1 MDAEMQEIVTD
12 FVTEAEESLDR
23 IDPLFVDLET
33 KGEDQEVLNDIFRC
47 LHTLKGA
54 AGFLGFQKVVDVAHA
69 SESILKK
76 LRDGEIRL
84 TKHLVDVV
92 LRSVDTLRVLIGHV
106 KHGEEASEDT
116 GPLVA
121 ALADAL
127 ATAPGKGGA
136 AVAPATPVPPTPAPE
151 APRTVSAPPTP
162 APEAPRTVSAPPTP
176 VPEAPR
182 AVSAP
187 TIPVPEAPRAVSV
200 LPSPAPAGPA
210 AKGEHLPAPP
220 GPEGQRSVP
229 DRRDALQNLRVDIG
243 RIDKVMDLTG
253 EVVLARNRLLT
264 LVNAIG
270 SRYGDDPAFEN
281 LSETVSFLDLVT
293 SDMQLSV
300 LKMRMQPLQKVFG
313 KFPRV
318 VRDIASGMGKD
329 IELKISGEE
338 TEVDRSVI
346 EHIGDP
352 LIHILRN
359 AIDHGIEAPDVRKA
373 AGKKERGVISIDA
386 SQKGTQVLIQ
396 VSDDGHGIDIDRVK
410 RKAVENGL
418 VTAED
423 AERMTDEAAIHLIFQ
438 PGFTTMDVATELSGR
453 GVGMDVV
460 LTSISRLNG
469 YVEIR
474 TNKGAGTTFRIS
486 IPLTLAIIQSL
497 MVRAGGGQ
505 YAIPLA
511 LVEEILRVTPGEIA
525 ETAGQKVLVIR
536 DRVHPFFELAELIGK
551 ESPPDPVFRYAV
563 VVAVGDNRFCLGV
576 DKLVG
581 EEEVVI
587 KPIDG
592 LTMESSH
599 MIGATITG
607 EGKVVLILDL
617 ASVSRSLSGANRT

>member
-1 MDAEMQEIVTD
+1 MDAEMQEIVSD
-12 FVTEAEESLDR
+12 FVIEAEESLDR

-33 KGEDQEVLNDIFRC
+33 KGEDQEILNDIFRC

-54 AGFLGFQKVVDVAHA
+54 AGFLGFQPVVDVAHA

-76 LRDGEIRL
+76 LRDGEIGL
-84 TKHLVDVV
+84 TKRIVDVV
-92 LRSVDTLRVLIGHV
+92 LQSVDTLRVLIGHV
-106 KHGEEASEDT
+106 KHGDDLSEDT
-116 GPLVA
+116 GPL
-121 ALADAL
+121 LAELGDAL
-127 ATAPGKGGA
+127 AHASGKGDPVDA
-136 AVAPATPVPPTPAPE
+136 SPAPVPADVADPPKL
-151 APRTVSAPPTP
+151 VSAPP
-162 APEAPRTVSAPPTP
+162 SP
-176 VPEAPR
+176 V
-182 AVSAP
+182 
-187 TIPVPEAPRAVSV
+187 
-200 LPSPAPAGPA
+200 PAGPA
-210 AKGEHLPAPP
+210 VQNAQLPAPS
-220 GPEGQRSVP
+220 GPEGQKDVP
-229 DRRDALQNLRVDIG
+229 DRKDALQNLRVDVG

-253 EVVLARNRLLT
+253 EIVLARNRLLT
-264 LVNAIG
+264 LVNDLG
-270 SRYGDDPAFEN
+270 SRYGEDPVVEN
-281 LSETVSFLDLVT
+281 LYETMSFLDLVT

-318 VRDIASGMGKD
+318 VRDIASAVGKD

-352 LIHILRN
+352 LVHIIRN
-359 AIDHGIEAPDVRKA
+359 SIDHGIEPPDVRKA
-373 AGKKERGVISIDA
+373 KGKKERGVISIDA

-396 VSDDGHGIDIDRVK
+396 VSDDGRGIDIDRVK

-423 AERMTDEAAIHLIFQ
+423 AERMTDEAATQLIFL
-438 PGFTTMDVATELSGR
+438 PGFSTVEVATELSGR

-460 LTSISRLNG
+460 QTSISQLNG
-469 YVEIR
+469 YVEIK
-474 TNKGAGTTFRIS
+474 THKDEGTTFRIS
-486 IPLTLAIIQSL
+486 IPMTLAIIQSL

-511 LVEEILRVTPGEIA
+511 LVEEILRVAPKELA
-525 ETAGQKVLVIR
+525 VTAGQKVLVIR
-536 DRVHPFFELAELIGK
+536 DRIHPFFELSELLGK
-551 ESPPDPVFRYAV
+551 GSPPDTGNRYAV
-563 VVAVGDNRFCLGV
+563 VVAVGENRFCLGV

-587 KPIDG
+587 KPIEG
-592 LTMESSH
+592 VTMETSH

-617 ASVSRSLSGANRT
+617 ASISRKIAGAKRT

>member
-1 MDAEMQEIVTD
+1 MDAEMQEIVSD

-33 KGEDQEVLNDIFRC
+33 NGEDQEILNDIFRC

-54 AGFLGFQKVVDVAHA
+54 AGFLGFQQVVDVAHA

-76 LRDGEIRL
+76 LRDGEIGL
-84 TKHLVDVV
+84 TKRLADVI

-106 KHGEEASEDT
+106 KHGEDVLEET
-116 GPLVA
+116 GPLLA

-127 ATAPGKGGA
+127 AQASGKGD
-136 AVAPATPVPPTPAPE
+136 PADALPVPVSAVVPDPPKVA
-151 APRTVSAPPTP
+151 SAPPG
-162 APEAPRTVSAPPTP
+162 P
-176 VPEAPR
+176 VPAGPAIKGEQ
-182 AVSAP
+182 
-187 TIPVPEAPRAVSV
+187 
-200 LPSPAPAGPA
+200 LPAPAGP
-210 AKGEHLPAPP
+210 
-220 GPEGQRSVP
+220 EGQRGVP
-229 DRRDALQNLRVDIG
+229 DRRDALQNLRVDIE

-270 SRYGDDPAFEN
+270 SRYGDDPALEN

-313 KFPRV
+313 KFPRA
-318 VRDIASGMGKD
+318 VRDMASTMGKD

-352 LIHILRN
+352 LIHIIRN
-359 AIDHGIEAPDVRKA
+359 AIDHGIEPPDVRKA
-373 AGKKERGVISIDA
+373 RGKKERGVISIDA

-396 VSDDGHGIDIDRVK
+396 VSDDGRGIDTDCVK
-410 RKAVENGL
+410 RKAVEKGL

-460 LTSISRLNG
+460 QTSISRLNG
-469 YVEIR
+469 YVEIKTR
-474 TNKGAGTTFRIS
+474 KEEGTTFLIS

-511 LVEEILRVTPGEIA
+511 LVEEILRVASKELA
-525 ETAGQKVLVIR
+525 VTAGQKVLVIR
-536 DRVHPFFELAELIGK
+536 DRVHPYFELSELLGK
-551 ESPPDPVFRYAV
+551 KSPPDPAFRYAV
-563 VVAVGDNRFCLGV
+563 VVAVGENRFCLGV

-587 KPIDG
+587 KPIEG

-617 ASVSRSLSGANRT
+617 ASISRNMSGPNRT

>member
-1 MDAEMQEIVTD
+1 MDAEMQEIVSD
-12 FVTEAEESLDR
+12 FVIEAEESLDR

-33 KGEDQEVLNDIFRC
+33 KGEDQEILNDIFRC

-54 AGFLGFQKVVDVAHA
+54 AGFLGFQPVVDVAHA

-76 LRDGEIRL
+76 LRDGEIGL
-84 TKHLVDVV
+84 TKRIVDVI
-92 LRSVDTLRVLIGHV
+92 LQSVDTLRVLIGHV
-106 KHGEEASEDT
+106 KHGEDVSEDT
-116 GPLVA
+116 GPLLA

-127 ATAPGKGGA
+127 AHATGKADPVDAP
-136 AVAPATPVPPTPAPE
+136 PAPVPAAAADPPE
-151 APRTVSAPPTP
+151 LVSTS
-162 APEAPRTVSAPPTP
+162 TDP
-176 VPEAPR
+176 VP
-182 AVSAP
+182 
-187 TIPVPEAPRAVSV
+187 T
-200 LPSPAPAGPA
+200 GPA
-210 AKGEHLPAPP
+210 VKNEQLPAPS
-220 GPEGQRSVP
+220 GPEGQRDVP
-229 DRRDALQNLRVDIG
+229 DRKDALQNLRVDVG

-253 EVVLARNRLLT
+253 EIVLARNRLLT
-264 LVNAIG
+264 LVNDIG
-270 SRYGDDPAFEN
+270 SRYGEDPVVEN
-281 LSETVSFLDLVT
+281 LYETMSFLDLVT

-318 VRDIASGMGKD
+318 VRDIASAVGKD

-352 LIHILRN
+352 LIHIIRN
-359 AIDHGIEAPDVRKA
+359 SIDHGIEPPDVRKA
-373 AGKKERGVISIDA
+373 RGKRERGVISIDA

-396 VSDDGHGIDIDRVK
+396 VSDDGRGIDIDRVK

-438 PGFTTMDVATELSGR
+438 PGFTTVDVATELSGR

-460 LTSISRLNG
+460 QTSISRLNG
-469 YVEIR
+469 YVEIK
-474 TNKGAGTTFRIS
+474 TNKDEGTTFRIS
-486 IPLTLAIIQSL
+486 IPMTLAIIQSL

-511 LVEEILRVTPGEIA
+511 LVEEILRVAPKELT

-536 DRVHPFFELAELIGK
+536 DRIHPFFELSELLGK
-551 ESPPDPVFRYAV
+551 GAPPDTGYRYAV
-563 VVAVGDNRFCLGV
+563 VVAVGENRFCLGV

-617 ASVSRSLSGANRT
+617 ASISRKMSGPNRT

>member
-33 KGEDQEVLNDIFRC
+33 KGEDQEILNDIFRC

-54 AGFLGFQKVVDVAHA
+54 AGFLGFQQVVDVAHA

-76 LRDGEIRL
+76 LRDGEIGL
-84 TKHLVDVV
+84 TKRLVDVI
-92 LRSVDTLRVLIGHV
+92 LQSVDTLRILIGHV
-106 KHGEEASEDT
+106 KHEDDVLEEI
-116 GPLVA
+116 GPLLA

-127 ATAPGKGGA
+127 AQASGKGG
-136 AVAPATPVPPTPAPE
+136 PV
-151 APRTVSAPPTP
+151 V
-162 APEAPRTVSAPPTP
+162 APPTP
-176 VPEAPR
+176 VPVAVPEPPKV
-182 AVSAP
+182 VSAP
-187 TIPVPEAPRAVSV
+187 SAPVPVAIAEPPSVVPVPPIPV
-200 LPSPAPAGPA
+200 PAGPA
-210 AKGEHLPAPP
+210 AKGEQAPAPS
-220 GPEGQRSVP
+220 GPEGQKGVP

-264 LVNAIG
+264 LVNAID
-270 SRYGDDPAFEN
+270 SRYGDDPDVEN

-318 VRDIASGMGKD
+318 VRDIASALGKD
-329 IELKISGEE
+329 IELKISGED

-352 LIHILRN
+352 LIHIIRN
-359 AIDHGIEAPDVRKA
+359 AIDHGIEPPDVRKTR
-373 AGKKERGVISIDA
+373 GKKERGVISIDA

-396 VSDDGHGIDIDRVK
+396 VSDDGRGINIDRVK

-423 AERMTDEAAIHLIFQ
+423 AERMTDDAAIHLIFQ

-460 LTSISRLNG
+460 QTSVSRLNG
-469 YVEIR
+469 YVEIK
-474 TNKGAGTTFRIS
+474 THKDGGTTFRIS

-497 MVRAGGGQ
+497 MVRAGGAQ

-511 LVEEILRVTPGEIA
+511 LVEEILRIA
-525 ETAGQKVLVIR
+525 PKELAVTAGQKVLVIR
-536 DRVHPFFELAELIGK
+536 DRVHPFFELSDLLGK
-551 ESPPDPVFRYAV
+551 KSPPDPKYRYAV
-563 VVAVGDNRFCLGV
+563 VVAVGENRFCLGV

-592 LTMESSH
+592 LTMDSSH

-607 EGKVVLILDL
+607 EGKVVLILDV
-617 ASVSRSLSGANRT
+617 ASISRNMSGQNRT

>member
-1 MDAEMQEIVTD
+1 MDAEMQEIVSD
-12 FVTEAEESLDR
+12 FVIEAEESLDR

-33 KGEDQEVLNDIFRC
+33 KGEDQEILNDIFRC

-54 AGFLGFQKVVDVAHA
+54 AGFLGFQPVVDVAHA

-76 LRDGEIRL
+76 LRDGEIGL
-84 TKHLVDVV
+84 TKRLVDVV
-92 LRSVDTLRVLIGHV
+92 LQSVDTLRVLIGHV
-106 KHGEEASEDT
+106 KHKEDVSEDT
-116 GPLVA
+116 GPLLA

-127 ATAPGKGGA
+127 AQASGKGGA
-136 AVAPATPVPPTPAPE
+136 VDAPPAPVPAAVADPPKV
-151 APRTVSAPPTP
+151 VSAPPAPVP
-162 APEAPRTVSAPPTP
+162 AAVADPPKVVSAN
-176 VPEAPR
+176 
-182 AVSAP
+182 
-187 TIPVPEAPRAVSV
+187 
-200 LPSPAPAGPA
+200 PSPVPAGPA
-210 AKGEHLPAPP
+210 AKGEQHPAPS
-220 GPEGQRSVP
+220 GAEGQRDVP
-229 DRRDALQNLRVDIG
+229 DRKDALQNLRVDVG

-253 EVVLARNRLLT
+253 EIVLARNRLLT

-270 SRYGDDPAFEN
+270 SRYGDDPAVEN
-281 LSETVSFLDLVT
+281 LYETMSFLDLVT

-318 VRDIASGMGKD
+318 VRDIASAVGKD

-352 LIHILRN
+352 LIHIIRN
-359 AIDHGIEAPDVRKA
+359 SIDHGIEPPDIRKA
-373 AGKKERGVISIDA
+373 KGKRERGVISIDA

-396 VSDDGHGIDIDRVK
+396 VSDDGRGIDIDRVK

-438 PGFTTMDVATELSGR
+438 PGFTTVDVATELSGR

-460 LTSISRLNG
+460 QTSISRLNG
-469 YVEIR
+469 FVEIK
-474 TNKGAGTTFRIS
+474 THKDEGTTFRIS
-486 IPLTLAIIQSL
+486 IPMTLAIIQSL

-511 LVEEILRVTPGEIA
+511 LVEEILRVAPKELA

-536 DRVHPFFELAELIGK
+536 DRIHPFFELSELLGK
-551 ESPPDPVFRYAV
+551 GSPPDTGYRYAV
-563 VVAVGDNRFCLGV
+563 VVAVGENRFCLGV

-617 ASVSRSLSGANRT
+617 ASISRKMSGPNRT

>member
-1 MDAEMQEIVTD
+1 
-12 FVTEAEESLDR
+12 
-23 IDPLFVDLET
+23 
-33 KGEDQEVLNDIFRC
+33 
-47 LHTLKGA
+47 A
-54 AGFLGFQKVVDVAHA
+54 AGFLGFQQVVDVAHA

-76 LRDGEIRL
+76 LRDGEIGL
-84 TKHLVDVV
+84 TKHLADVV

-106 KHGEEASEDT
+106 KHGDDGSEDT
-116 GPLVA
+116 GPLLA

-127 ATAPGKGGA
+127 AQASAKGDAADAPL
-136 AVAPATPVPPTPAPE
+136 PPVPAAAPE
-151 APRTVSAPPTP
+151 PPKIVS
-162 APEAPRTVSAPPTP
+162 SSPTP
-176 VPEAPR
+176 VP
-182 AVSAP
+182 
-187 TIPVPEAPRAVSV
+187 
-200 LPSPAPAGPA
+200 AGPA
-210 AKGEHLPAPP
+210 VKGEHLPAPS
-220 GPEGQRSVP
+220 GPEGQRGVP

-270 SRYGDDPAFEN
+270 SRYGDDPAVEN

-318 VRDIASGMGKD
+318 VRDIASAMGKD

-352 LIHILRN
+352 LIHIIRN
-359 AIDHGIEAPDVRKA
+359 AIDHGIEPPDVRKA
-373 AGKKERGVISIDA
+373 KGKKERGVISIDA

-396 VSDDGHGIDIDRVK
+396 VSDDGRGIDIDRVK

-460 LTSISRLNG
+460 QTSISRLNG
-469 YVEIR
+469 YVEIKTR
-474 TNKGAGTTFRIS
+474 KDGGSTFRIS

-511 LVEEILRVTPGEIA
+511 LVEEILRVAPKELA
-525 ETAGQKVLVIR
+525 VTAGQKVLVIR
-536 DRVHPFFELAELIGK
+536 DRVHPFFELADLLGK
-551 ESPPDPVFRYAV
+551 RSPPDPVYRYAV
-563 VVAVGDNRFCLGV
+563 VVAVGENRFCLGV
-576 DKLVG
+576 DNLVG

-587 KPIDG
+587 KPIAG

-617 ASVSRSLSGANRT
+617 ASISRNLSGPNRT

>member
-1 MDAEMQEIVTD
+1 MDAEMQEIVSD
-12 FVTEAEESLDR
+12 FVTEAEESLER

-33 KGEDQEVLNDIFRC
+33 KGEDQEILNDIFRC

-54 AGFLGFQKVVDVAHA
+54 AGFLGFQQVVDVAHA

-76 LRDGEIRL
+76 LRDGEIGL
-84 TKHLVDVV
+84 TKHLADVV

-106 KHGEEASEDT
+106 KHGDDGSEDT
-116 GPLVA
+116 GPLLA

-127 ATAPGKGGA
+127 AQASAKGDAADAPL
-136 AVAPATPVPPTPAPE
+136 PPVPAAAPE
-151 APRTVSAPPTP
+151 PPKIVS
-162 APEAPRTVSAPPTP
+162 SSPTP
-176 VPEAPR
+176 VP
-182 AVSAP
+182 
-187 TIPVPEAPRAVSV
+187 
-200 LPSPAPAGPA
+200 AGPA
-210 AKGEHLPAPP
+210 VKGEHLPAPS
-220 GPEGQRSVP
+220 GPEGQRGVP

-270 SRYGDDPAFEN
+270 SRYGDDPAVEN

-318 VRDIASGMGKD
+318 VRDIASAMGKD

-352 LIHILRN
+352 LIHIIRN
-359 AIDHGIEAPDVRKA
+359 AIDHGIEPPDVRKA
-373 AGKKERGVISIDA
+373 KGKKERGVITIDA

-396 VSDDGHGIDIDRVK
+396 VSDDGRGIDIDRVK

-460 LTSISRLNG
+460 QTSISRLNG
-469 YVEIR
+469 YVEIKTR
-474 TNKGAGTTFRIS
+474 KDGGSTFRIS

-511 LVEEILRVTPGEIA
+511 LVEEILRVAPKELA
-525 ETAGQKVLVIR
+525 VTAGQKVLVIR
-536 DRVHPFFELAELIGK
+536 DRVHPFFELADLLGK
-551 ESPPDPVFRYAV
+551 RSPPDPVYRYAV
-563 VVAVGDNRFCLGV
+563 VVAVGENRFCLGV
-576 DKLVG
+576 DNLVG

-587 KPIDG
+587 KPIAG

-617 ASVSRSLSGANRT
+617 ASISRNLSGPNRT

>member
-1 MDAEMQEIVTD
+1 MDAEMQEIVSD

-33 KGEDQEVLNDIFRC
+33 NGEDQEILNDIFRC

-54 AGFLGFQKVVDVAHA
+54 AGFLGFQQVVDVAHA

-76 LRDGEIRL
+76 LRDGEIGL
-84 TKHLVDVV
+84 TKRLVDVI

-106 KHGEEASEDT
+106 KHGEDVLEET
-116 GPLVA
+116 GPLLS

-127 ATAPGKGGA
+127 AQASGKGDPA
-136 AVAPATPVPPTPAPE
+136 DVLPVPVSAVAPDPPKVA
-151 APRTVSAPPTP
+151 SAPPG
-162 APEAPRTVSAPPTP
+162 P
-176 VPEAPR
+176 VPAGP
-182 AVSAP
+182 AVKG
-187 TIPVPEAPRAVSV
+187 EQ
-200 LPSPAPAGPA
+200 LPAPAGP
-210 AKGEHLPAPP
+210 
-220 GPEGQRSVP
+220 EGQRNVP
-229 DRRDALQNLRVDIG
+229 DRRDALQNLRVDIE

-270 SRYGDDPAFEN
+270 SRYGDDPALEN

-313 KFPRV
+313 KFPRA
-318 VRDIASGMGKD
+318 VRDMASTMGKD

-352 LIHILRN
+352 LIHIIRN
-359 AIDHGIEAPDVRKA
+359 AIDHGIEPPDVRKA
-373 AGKKERGVISIDA
+373 GGKKERGVISIDA

-396 VSDDGHGIDIDRVK
+396 VSDDGRGIDTDCVK
-410 RKAVENGL
+410 RKAVEKGL

-460 LTSISRLNG
+460 QTSISRLNG
-469 YVEIR
+469 YVEIKTR
-474 TNKGAGTTFRIS
+474 KDGGTTFRIS

-511 LVEEILRVTPGEIA
+511 LVEEILRVASKELA
-525 ETAGQKVLVIR
+525 VTAGQKVLVIR
-536 DRVHPFFELAELIGK
+536 DRVHPYFELSELLGK
-551 ESPPDPVFRYAV
+551 KSPPDPAFRYAV
-563 VVAVGDNRFCLGV
+563 VVAVGENRFCLGV

-587 KPIDG
+587 KPIEG

-617 ASVSRSLSGANRT
+617 ASISRNMSGPNRT

>member
-1 MDAEMQEIVTD
+1 MDAEMQEIVSD
-12 FVTEAEESLDR
+12 FVIEAEESLDR

-33 KGEDQEVLNDIFRC
+33 KGEDQEILNDIFRC

-54 AGFLGFQKVVDVAHA
+54 AGFLGFQPVVDVAHA

-76 LRDGEIRL
+76 LRDGEIGL
-84 TKHLVDVV
+84 TKRIVDVI
-92 LRSVDTLRVLIGHV
+92 LQSVDTLRVLIGHV
-106 KHGEEASEDT
+106 KHGEDVSEDT
-116 GPLVA
+116 GPLLA

-127 ATAPGKGGA
+127 AHASGKGDP
-136 AVAPATPVPPTPAPE
+136 VDAPPAP
-151 APRTVSAPPTP
+151 VSATVADPDPPELVSTP
-162 APEAPRTVSAPPTP
+162 PGP
-176 VPEAPR
+176 V
-182 AVSAP
+182 
-187 TIPVPEAPRAVSV
+187 
-200 LPSPAPAGPA
+200 PAGPA
-210 AKGEHLPAPP
+210 VKNVQPPAPS
-220 GPEGQRSVP
+220 GPEGQKDVP
-229 DRRDALQNLRVDIG
+229 DRKDALQNLRVDVG

-253 EVVLARNRLLT
+253 EIVLARNRLLT
-264 LVNAIG
+264 LVNDIG
-270 SRYGDDPAFEN
+270 SRYGDDPVVEN
-281 LSETVSFLDLVT
+281 LYETMSFLDLVT

-318 VRDIASGMGKD
+318 VRDIASAVGKD

-352 LIHILRN
+352 LIHIIRN
-359 AIDHGIEAPDVRKA
+359 SIDHGIEPPDIRKA
-373 AGKKERGVISIDA
+373 RGKRERGVISIDA

-396 VSDDGHGIDIDRVK
+396 VSDDGRGIDIDRVK

-438 PGFTTMDVATELSGR
+438 PGFTTVDVATELSGR

-460 LTSISRLNG
+460 QTSISQLNG
-469 YVEIR
+469 YVEIK
-474 TNKGAGTTFRIS
+474 THKDEGTTFRIS
-486 IPLTLAIIQSL
+486 IPMTLAIIQSL

-511 LVEEILRVTPGEIA
+511 LVEEILRVSPKELA

-536 DRVHPFFELAELIGK
+536 DRIHPFFELSELLGK
-551 ESPPDPVFRYAV
+551 GSPPDTGYRYAV
-563 VVAVGDNRFCLGV
+563 VVAVGENRFCLGV

-599 MIGATITG
+599 MIGAT
-607 EGKVVLILDL
+607 
-617 ASVSRSLSGANRT
+617 

>member
-1 MDAEMQEIVTD
+1 MAMDAEMQEIVSD
-12 FVTEAEESLDR
+12 FVTEAEESLER

-33 KGEDQEVLNDIFRC
+33 KGEDQEILNDIFRC

-54 AGFLGFQKVVDVAHA
+54 AGFLGFQQVVDVAHA

-76 LRDGEIRL
+76 LRDGEIGL
-84 TKHLVDVV
+84 TKHLADVV

-106 KHGEEASEDT
+106 KHGDDGSEDT
-116 GPLVA
+116 GPLLA

-127 ATAPGKGGA
+127 AQASAKGDAADAPL
-136 AVAPATPVPPTPAPE
+136 PPVPAAAPE
-151 APRTVSAPPTP
+151 PPKIVS
-162 APEAPRTVSAPPTP
+162 SSPTP
-176 VPEAPR
+176 VP
-182 AVSAP
+182 
-187 TIPVPEAPRAVSV
+187 
-200 LPSPAPAGPA
+200 AGPA
-210 AKGEHLPAPP
+210 VKGEHLPAPS
-220 GPEGQRSVP
+220 GPEGQRGVP

-270 SRYGDDPAFEN
+270 SRYGDDPAVEN

-318 VRDIASGMGKD
+318 VRDIASAMGKD

-352 LIHILRN
+352 LIHIIRN
-359 AIDHGIEAPDVRKA
+359 AIDHGIEPPDVRKA
-373 AGKKERGVISIDA
+373 KGKKERGVISIDA

-396 VSDDGHGIDIDRVK
+396 VSDDGRGIDIDRVK

-460 LTSISRLNG
+460 QTSISRLNG
-469 YVEIR
+469 YVEIKTR
-474 TNKGAGTTFRIS
+474 KDGGSTFRIS

-511 LVEEILRVTPGEIA
+511 LVEEILRVAPKELA
-525 ETAGQKVLVIR
+525 VTAGQKVLVIR
-536 DRVHPFFELAELIGK
+536 DRVHPFFELADLLGK
-551 ESPPDPVFRYAV
+551 RSPPDPVYRYAV
-563 VVAVGDNRFCLGV
+563 VVAVGENRFCLGV
-576 DKLVG
+576 DNLVG

-587 KPIDG
+587 KPIAG

-617 ASVSRSLSGANRT
+617 ASISRNLSGPNRT

>member
-1 MDAEMQEIVTD
+1 MDAEMQEIVSD

-33 KGEDQEVLNDIFRC
+33 NGEDQEILNDIFRC

-54 AGFLGFQKVVDVAHA
+54 AGFLGFQQVVDVAHA

-76 LRDGEIRL
+76 LRDGEIGL
-84 TKHLVDVV
+84 TKRLADVI

-106 KHGEEASEDT
+106 KHGEDVLEET
-116 GPLVA
+116 GPLLA

-127 ATAPGKGGA
+127 AQASGKGD
-136 AVAPATPVPPTPAPE
+136 PADALPVPVSAVVPDPPKVA
-151 APRTVSAPPTP
+151 SAPPG
-162 APEAPRTVSAPPTP
+162 P
-176 VPEAPR
+176 VPAGPAIKGEQ
-182 AVSAP
+182 
-187 TIPVPEAPRAVSV
+187 
-200 LPSPAPAGPA
+200 LPAPAGP
-210 AKGEHLPAPP
+210 
-220 GPEGQRSVP
+220 EGQRGVP
-229 DRRDALQNLRVDIG
+229 DRRDALQNLRVDIE

-270 SRYGDDPAFEN
+270 SRYGDDPALEN

-313 KFPRV
+313 KFPRA
-318 VRDIASGMGKD
+318 VRDMASTMGKD

-352 LIHILRN
+352 LIHIIRN
-359 AIDHGIEAPDVRKA
+359 AIDHGIEPPDVRKA
-373 AGKKERGVISIDA
+373 RGKKERGVISIDA

-396 VSDDGHGIDIDRVK
+396 VSDDGRGIDTDCVK
-410 RKAVENGL
+410 RKAVEKGL

-460 LTSISRLNG
+460 QTSISRLNG
-469 YVEIR
+469 YVEIKTR
-474 TNKGAGTTFRIS
+474 KDGGTTFRIS

-511 LVEEILRVTPGEIA
+511 LVEEILRVASKELA
-525 ETAGQKVLVIR
+525 VTAGQKVLVIR
-536 DRVHPFFELAELIGK
+536 DRVHPYFELSELLGK
-551 ESPPDPVFRYAV
+551 KSPPDPAFRYAV
-563 VVAVGDNRFCLGV
+563 VVAVGENRFCLGV

-587 KPIDG
+587 KPIEG

-617 ASVSRSLSGANRT
+617 ASISRNMSGPNRT

>member
-1 MDAEMQEIVTD
+1 MDAEMQEIVSD
-12 FVTEAEESLDR
+12 FVTEAEESLER

-33 KGEDQEVLNDIFRC
+33 KGEDQEILNDIFRC

-54 AGFLGFQKVVDVAHA
+54 AGFLGFQQVVDVAHA

-76 LRDGEIRL
+76 LRDGEIGL
-84 TKHLVDVV
+84 TKHLADVV

-106 KHGEEASEDT
+106 KHGDDGSEDT
-116 GPLVA
+116 GPLLA

-127 ATAPGKGGA
+127 AQASAKGDAADAPL
-136 AVAPATPVPPTPAPE
+136 PPVPAAAPE
-151 APRTVSAPPTP
+151 PPKIVS
-162 APEAPRTVSAPPTP
+162 SSPTP
-176 VPEAPR
+176 VP
-182 AVSAP
+182 
-187 TIPVPEAPRAVSV
+187 
-200 LPSPAPAGPA
+200 AGPA
-210 AKGEHLPAPP
+210 VKGEHLPAPS
-220 GPEGQRSVP
+220 GPEGQRGVP

-270 SRYGDDPAFEN
+270 SRYGDDPAVEN

-318 VRDIASGMGKD
+318 VRDIASAMGKD

-352 LIHILRN
+352 LIHIIRN
-359 AIDHGIEAPDVRKA
+359 AIDHGIEPPDVRKA
-373 AGKKERGVISIDA
+373 KGKKERGVISIDA

-396 VSDDGHGIDIDRVK
+396 VSDDGRGIDIDRVK

-460 LTSISRLNG
+460 QTSISRLNG
-469 YVEIR
+469 YVEIKTR
-474 TNKGAGTTFRIS
+474 KDGGSTFRIS

-511 LVEEILRVTPGEIA
+511 LVEEILRVAPKELA
-525 ETAGQKVLVIR
+525 VTAGQKVLVIR
-536 DRVHPFFELAELIGK
+536 DRVHPFFELADLLGK
-551 ESPPDPVFRYAV
+551 RSPPDPVYRYAV
-563 VVAVGDNRFCLGV
+563 VVAVGENRFCLGV
-576 DKLVG
+576 DNLVG

-587 KPIDG
+587 KPIAG

-617 ASVSRSLSGANRT
+617 ASISRNLSGPNRT

>member
-1 MDAEMQEIVTD
+1 MDAEMQEIVSD

-33 KGEDQEVLNDIFRC
+33 KGEDQEILNDIFRC

-54 AGFLGFQKVVDVAHA
+54 AGFLGFQQVVDVAHS

-76 LRDGEIRL
+76 LRDGEIGL
-84 TKHLVDVV
+84 TKRLVDVI
-92 LRSVDTLRVLIGHV
+92 LQSVDTLRVLIGHV
-106 KHGEEASEDT
+106 KHGDDVLEET
-116 GPLVA
+116 GPLLA

-127 ATAPGKGGA
+127 AQASRKGDPVDAPPPPVPA
-136 AVAPATPVPPTPAPE
+136 AVPEPPKIVSASPSSVPVAVAAPPKVAPASPAPVPAALADPPKAVSASPGPVPAGPAVKGEHLSAPSGPE
-151 APRTVSAPPTP
+151 APR
-162 APEAPRTVSAPPTP
+162 
-176 VPEAPR
+176 
-182 AVSAP
+182 
-187 TIPVPEAPRAVSV
+187 
-200 LPSPAPAGPA
+200 G
-210 AKGEHLPAPP
+210 
-220 GPEGQRSVP
+220 VP
-229 DRRDALQNLRVDIG
+229 DRRDALQNLRVDIE

-270 SRYGDDPAFEN
+270 SRYGDDPAVEN

-318 VRDIASGMGKD
+318 VRDIASAVGKD

-352 LIHILRN
+352 LIHIIRN
-359 AIDHGIEAPDVRKA
+359 AIDHGIEPPDVRKA
-373 AGKKERGVISIDA
+373 RGKKERGVISIDA

-396 VSDDGHGIDIDRVK
+396 VSDDGRGIDIDRVK

-438 PGFTTMDVATELSGR
+438 PGFTTVDVATELSGR

-460 LTSISRLNG
+460 QTSISRLNG
-469 YVEIR
+469 YVEIKTR
-474 TNKGAGTTFRIS
+474 KDGGTTFRIS

-511 LVEEILRVTPGEIA
+511 LVEEILRVAPKELA

-536 DRVHPFFELAELIGK
+536 DRVHPFFELSDLIGK
-551 ESPPDPVFRYAV
+551 KAPPDPADRYAV
-563 VVAVGDNRFCLGV
+563 VVAVGENRFCLGV

-617 ASVSRSLSGANRT
+617 ASISRNMSGSNRT

>member
-1 MDAEMQEIVTD
+1 MDAEMQEIIAD
-12 FVTEAEESLDR
+12 FVIEAEESLDR

-33 KGEDQEVLNDIFRC
+33 KGEDQEILNDIFRC

-54 AGFLGFQKVVDVAHA
+54 AGFLGFQQVVDVAHA

-76 LRDGEIRL
+76 LRDGEIGL
-84 TKHLVDVV
+84 TKRLVDVV
-92 LRSVDTLRVLIGHV
+92 LQSVDTLRVLIGHV
-106 KHGEEASEDT
+106 KHKDDVSEDT
-116 GPLVA
+116 GPLLA

-127 ATAPGKGGA
+127 AQASGKGDP
-136 AVAPATPVPPTPAPE
+136 VDAPPPPVPAGPAVKGE
-151 APRTVSAPPTP
+151 Q
-162 APEAPRTVSAPPTP
+162 
-176 VPEAPR
+176 
-182 AVSAP
+182 
-187 TIPVPEAPRAVSV
+187 
-200 LPSPAPAGPA
+200 LPAPAGP
-210 AKGEHLPAPP
+210 
-220 GPEGQRSVP
+220 EGQRGVP
-229 DRRDALQNLRVDIG
+229 DHRDALQNLRVDIG

-270 SRYGDDPAFEN
+270 SRYGDDPAVEN

-318 VRDIASGMGKD
+318 VRDIASAMGKD

-352 LIHILRN
+352 LIHIIRN
-359 AIDHGIEAPDVRKA
+359 AIDHGIEPPDVRKA
-373 AGKKERGVISIDA
+373 RGKKERGVISIDA
-386 SQKGTQVLIQ
+386 SQKGTQILIQ
-396 VSDDGHGIDIDRVK
+396 VSDDGRGIDIDRVK
-410 RKAVENGL
+410 RKAVEGGL

-460 LTSISRLNG
+460 QTSISRLNG
-469 YVEIR
+469 YVEIK
-474 TNKGAGTTFRIS
+474 THKDGGTTFRIS
-486 IPLTLAIIQSL
+486 IPMTLAIIQSL

-511 LVEEILRVTPGEIA
+511 LVEEILRVAPKELA
-525 ETAGQKVLVIR
+525 ETAGQKMLVIR
-536 DRVHPFFELAELIGK
+536 DRVHPYFELSELLGK
-551 ESPPDPVFRYAV
+551 KSPPDPAYRYAV
-563 VVAVGDNRFCLGV
+563 VVAVGENRFCLGV

-617 ASVSRSLSGANRT
+617 ASISRNLSGPNRT

>member
-1 MDAEMQEIVTD
+1 MDPEMQEIVSD

-33 KGEDQEVLNDIFRC
+33 KGEDQETLNDIFRC

-54 AGFLGFQKVVDVAHA
+54 AGFLGFQQVVDVAHA

-76 LRDGEIRL
+76 LREGEIALSKR
-84 TKHLVDVV
+84 LVDVI
-92 LRSVDTLRVLIGHV
+92 LQSVDTLRVLIGHV
-106 KHGEEASEDT
+106 KHADDVSENT
-116 GPLVA
+116 EPLLA

-127 ATAPGKGGA
+127 AQASGKGDP
-136 AVAPATPVPPTPAPE
+136 VEAPPVPVPASSADPPE
-151 APRTVSAPPTP
+151 VVSAPP
-162 APEAPRTVSAPPTP
+162 
-176 VPEAPR
+176 
-182 AVSAP
+182 
-187 TIPVPEAPRAVSV
+187 
-200 LPSPAPAGPA
+200 LPLPAGPA
-210 AKGEHLPAPP
+210 VKCGQLPAPS
-220 GPEGQRSVP
+220 GPEAQKGVT

-270 SRYGDDPAFEN
+270 SRYGDDPAVEN

-318 VRDIASGMGKD
+318 VRDIASALGKD
-329 IELKISGEE
+329 IDLKISGEE

-352 LIHILRN
+352 LIHIIRN
-359 AIDHGIEAPDVRKA
+359 AIDHGVEPPDVRKA
-373 AGKKERGVISIDA
+373 KGKKERGIISIDA

-396 VSDDGHGIDIDRVK
+396 VSDDGRGIDIDRVK

-418 VTAED
+418 LTPED
-423 AERMTDEAAIHLIFQ
+423 AERMTDEAATQLIFQ

-460 LTSISRLNG
+460 QTSISRLNG
-469 YVEIR
+469 YVEIK
-474 TNKGAGTTFRIS
+474 THKDEGTTFRIS

-497 MVRAGGGQ
+497 MVQAGGGQ

-511 LVEEILRVTPGEIA
+511 LVEEILRIAPEELA

-536 DRVHPFFELAELIGK
+536 DRVHPFFELSGLLGK
-551 ESPPDPVFRYAV
+551 KSPPDPAYRYVV

-576 DKLVG
+576 DTLVG

-592 LTMESSH
+592 LTMETSH
-599 MIGATITG
+599 MLGATITG
-607 EGKVVLILDL
+607 EGRVVLILDL
-617 ASVSRSLSGANRT
+617 ASISRNLSGPNRA

>member
-1 MDAEMQEIVTD
+1 MDAEMQEIVSD
-12 FVTEAEESLDR
+12 FVTEAEESLER

-33 KGEDQEVLNDIFRC
+33 KGEDQEILNDIFRC

-54 AGFLGFQKVVDVAHA
+54 AGFLGFQQVVDVAHA

-76 LRDGEIRL
+76 LRDGEIGL
-84 TKHLVDVV
+84 TKRLVDVV
-92 LRSVDTLRVLIGHV
+92 LQSVDTLRVLIGHV
-106 KHGEEASEDT
+106 KHKDDVSEDT
-116 GPLVA
+116 GPLLA

-127 ATAPGKGGA
+127 AQASGKGD
-136 AVAPATPVPPTPAPE
+136 PVD
-151 APRTVSAPPTP
+151 
-162 APEAPRTVSAPPTP
+162 APPTP
-176 VPEAPR
+176 VPA
-182 AVSAP
+182 A
-187 TIPVPEAPRAVSV
+187 VPEPPKAVSV
-200 LPSPAPAGPA
+200 PGARSCRRLGSAEGRFRPPGPFRPDRRSKA
-210 AKGEHLPAPP
+210 SNFPHLPA
-220 GPEGQRSVP
+220 
-229 DRRDALQNLRVDIG
+229 RRARG
-243 RIDKVMDLTG
+243 AFRTAKTPSRTCGWTSRRIDKVMDLTG

-270 SRYGDDPAFEN
+270 SRYGDDPAVEN

-318 VRDIASGMGKD
+318 VRDIASAVGKD

-352 LIHILRN
+352 LIHIIRN
-359 AIDHGIEAPDVRKA
+359 AIDHGIEPPDVRKA
-373 AGKKERGVISIDA
+373 RGKKERGVISIDA

-396 VSDDGHGIDIDRVK
+396 VSDDGRGIDIDRVK
-410 RKAVENGL
+410 RKAVDNGL

-438 PGFTTMDVATELSGR
+438 PGFTTVDVATELSGR

-460 LTSISRLNG
+460 QTSISRLNG
-469 YVEIR
+469 YVEIK
-474 TNKGAGTTFRIS
+474 THKDGGTTFRIS

-511 LVEEILRVTPGEIA
+511 LVEEILRVAPKELA

-536 DRVHPFFELAELIGK
+536 DRVHPFFELSDLLGK
-551 ESPPDPVFRYAV
+551 KSPPDPAYRYAV
-563 VVAVGDNRFCLGV
+563 VVAVGENRFCLGV

-617 ASVSRSLSGANRT
+617 ASISRNMSGSNRT

>member
-1 MDAEMQEIVTD
+1 MDAEMQEIVSD
-12 FVTEAEESLDR
+12 FVTEAEESLER

-33 KGEDQEVLNDIFRC
+33 KGEDQEILNDIFRC

-54 AGFLGFQKVVDVAHA
+54 AGFLGFQQVVDVAHA
-69 SESILKK
+69 SENILKK
-76 LRDGEIRL
+76 LRGGEIGL
-84 TKHLVDVV
+84 TKPLVDVI
-92 LRSVDTLRVLIGHV
+92 LQSVDTLRVLIGHV
-106 KHGEEASEDT
+106 KHGDDVLEEI
-116 GPLVA
+116 GPLLA
-121 ALADAL
+121 ALADVL
-127 ATAPGKGGA
+127 AQASGKGD
-136 AVAPATPVPPTPAPE
+136 PVE
-151 APRTVSAPPTP
+151 AL
-162 APEAPRTVSAPPTP
+162 PTP
-176 VPEAPR
+176 VPAAVADPPKV
-182 AVSAP
+182 VSAP
-187 TIPVPEAPRAVSV
+187 AAPV
-200 LPSPAPAGPA
+200 PAGPA
-210 AKGEHLPAPP
+210 IKDEQLPAPS
-220 GPEGQRSVP
+220 GPEGQRGVP

-270 SRYGDDPAFEN
+270 SRYGDDPAVEN

-318 VRDIASGMGKD
+318 VRDIASAMGKD

-352 LIHILRN
+352 LIHIIRN
-359 AIDHGIEAPDVRKA
+359 AIDHGIEPPDVRRA
-373 AGKKERGVISIDA
+373 RGKKEQGVISIDA
-386 SQKGTQVLIQ
+386 SQRGTQVLIQ
-396 VSDDGHGIDIDRVK
+396 VSDDGRGIDIDRVK

-423 AERMTDEAAIHLIFQ
+423 AERMTEEAAIQLIFQ

-460 LTSISRLNG
+460 RTSISRLNG
-469 YVEIR
+469 YVEIK
-474 TNKGAGTTFRIS
+474 TLKDEGSTFRIS

-511 LVEEILRVTPGEIA
+511 LVEEILRIAPEELA

-536 DRVHPFFELAELIGK
+536 DRVHPFFELSELLGK
-551 ESPPDPVFRYAV
+551 KSPPDPAYRYIV
-563 VVAVGDNRFCLGV
+563 VVAVGDSRFCLGV

-587 KPIDG
+587 KPIAG

-617 ASVSRSLSGANRT
+617 ASISRNLSGPNRT

>member
-33 KGEDQEVLNDIFRC
+33 KGEDREILNDIFRC

-76 LRDGEIRL
+76 LRDGEIGL
-84 TKHLVDVV
+84 TKRLVDVI
-92 LRSVDTLRVLIGHV
+92 LQSVDTLRVLIGHV
-106 KHGEEASEDT
+106 KHGEEATEDM
-116 GPLVA
+116 GPLLA
-121 ALADAL
+121 ALAGAL
-127 ATAPGKGGA
+127 EQASGKGGA
-136 AVAPATPVPPTPAPE
+136 VDAAPPPVPEEPK
-151 APRTVSAPPTP
+151 TVSAPAAPVPTAVADP
-162 APEAPRTVSAPPTP
+162 PKAVSAPPAP
-176 VPEAPR
+176 VPAAPE
-182 AVSAP
+182 V
-187 TIPVPEAPRAVSV
+187 
-200 LPSPAPAGPA
+200 
-210 AKGEHLPAPP
+210 KGEHLPAPS
-220 GPEGQRSVP
+220 GAEGQRGVP
-229 DRRDALQNLRVDIG
+229 DRRDAPQNLRVDIG

-264 LVNAIG
+264 LVNTIG
-270 SRYGDDPAFEN
+270 SRYGNDPAVEN

-300 LKMRMQPLQKVFG
+300 LKMRMQPLHKVFG

-318 VRDIASGMGKD
+318 VRDIASALGKD

-352 LIHILRN
+352 LIHIIRN
-359 AIDHGIEAPDVRKA
+359 AIDHGIEPPDVRKA
-373 AGKKERGVISIDA
+373 KGKEERGVISIDA

-396 VSDDGHGIDIDRVK
+396 VSDDGRGIDIDRVK
-410 RKAVENGL
+410 RKAVENGV

-460 LTSISRLNG
+460 QTSVSRLNG
-469 YVEIR
+469 FVEVK
-474 TNKGAGTTFRIS
+474 THKDGGSTFRIS

-511 LVEEILRVTPGEIA
+511 LVEEIIRVTPKEIA

-536 DRVHPFFELAELIGK
+536 DRVHPFFELSELIGK
-551 ESPPDPVFRYAV
+551 ESPPDPVYRYAV

-617 ASVSRSLSGANRT
+617 AGISRNLYGSNRA

>member
-1 MDAEMQEIVTD
+1 MDAEMQEIVSD

-33 KGEDQEVLNDIFRC
+33 NGEDQEILNDIFRC

-54 AGFLGFQKVVDVAHA
+54 AGFLGFQQVVDVAHA

-76 LRDGEIRL
+76 LRDGEIGL
-84 TKHLVDVV
+84 TKRLADVI

-106 KHGEEASEDT
+106 KHGEDVLEET
-116 GPLVA
+116 GPLLA

-127 ATAPGKGGA
+127 AQASGKGD
-136 AVAPATPVPPTPAPE
+136 PADALPVPVSAVVPDPPKVA
-151 APRTVSAPPTP
+151 SAPPG
-162 APEAPRTVSAPPTP
+162 P
-176 VPEAPR
+176 V
-182 AVSAP
+182 
-187 TIPVPEAPRAVSV
+187 
-200 LPSPAPAGPA
+200 PAGPA
-210 AKGEHLPAPP
+210 IKGEQLSAPA
-220 GPEGQRSVP
+220 GPEGQRGVP
-229 DRRDALQNLRVDIG
+229 DRRDALQNLRVDIE

-270 SRYGDDPAFEN
+270 SRYGDDPALEN

-313 KFPRV
+313 KFPRA
-318 VRDIASGMGKD
+318 VRDMASTMGKD

-352 LIHILRN
+352 LIHIIRN
-359 AIDHGIEAPDVRKA
+359 AIDHGIEPPDVRKA
-373 AGKKERGVISIDA
+373 RGKKERGVISIDA

-396 VSDDGHGIDIDRVK
+396 VSDDGRGIDTDCVK
-410 RKAVENGL
+410 RKAVEKGL

-460 LTSISRLNG
+460 QTSISRLNG
-469 YVEIR
+469 YVEIKTR
-474 TNKGAGTTFRIS
+474 KDGGTTFRIS

-511 LVEEILRVTPGEIA
+511 LVEEILRVASKELA
-525 ETAGQKVLVIR
+525 VTAGQKVLVIR
-536 DRVHPFFELAELIGK
+536 DRVHPYFELSELLGK
-551 ESPPDPVFRYAV
+551 KSPPDPAFRYAV
-563 VVAVGDNRFCLGV
+563 VVAVGENRFCLGV

-587 KPIDG
+587 KPIEG

-617 ASVSRSLSGANRT
+617 ASISRNMSGPNRT